1 MNKQRLAI
9 LITAAVG
16 ALSTFMP
23 WVKAPIIGSVPGSDF
38 DNGLGWI
45 SFGLFAVAI
54 VLCLLDDKQKKL
66 SGPPLIGAIITPS
79 LAALLG
85 IGTIWNF
92 YAKIREAKEG
102 AEEALDK
109 IAGTPFEAA
118 GGQMIDAFAKSTGIE
133 FGLYFVVLAGI
144 LIPLFAL
151 LIKDKDEVQTEGQ
164 AERESKLVLF
174 FSSTKAFIGYFIF
187 LLILPFIFVVIR
199 SDYSDAL
206 NLTYIGLSFFICSL
220 LPFKMAKSKSF
231 TRLNS
236 LFKVN
241 LIVCAV
247 SLIWLPIQ
255 YEISF
260 FGTYGLRRLYF
271 DFTEYYTL
279 FFILLGGLALTAD
292 VFEKEGRKI
301 DSFKRLALFFNHKI
315 LLSTIL
321 FILLSSATYKLFT
334 VRILGYEEMETFRLK
349 NDTFSG
355 SWYYL
360 NKDTTAVEFVN
371 FNYNAERF
379 GTSGEVTVEYS
390 AQIIENGAF
399 QVKNYSPKT
408 SMILDYTQQISFPL
422 LFDDVIKVESADE
435 KELKGKIFF
444 SNGSSKGFVFYR
456 DNEKLNELVAAK
468 ENRQMVSESFDIEF
482 GEAQEGVFEK
492 SFVVNSEKTY
502 FHNGPNSSQRRKAYL
517 VKGDTGTFNAVVDG
531 FVFVRYTN
539 SRGAVSEGW
548 VQLSDLEVY

>member
-23 WVKAPIIGSVPGSDF
+23 WVKFPIIGSVPGTEME
-38 DNGLGWI
+38 NGLGWI
-45 SFGLFAVAI
+45 SFGLFGAAI
-54 VLCLLDDKQKKL
+54 VFCLLGDKQKKL
-66 SGPPLIGAIITPS
+66 SDAPLIGAILTPS
-79 LAALLG
+79 LSALIG
-85 IGTIWNF
+85 IWTIWNF
-92 YAKIREAKEG
+92 YARIRAYIEESQEKMEG
-102 AEEALDK
+102 KPLADLGEK
-109 IAGTPFEAA
+109 
-118 GGQMIDAFAKSTGIE
+118 MVDAFTKGAGIE
-133 FGLYFVVLAGI
+133 FGLYFVVIAGI

-151 LIKDKDEVQTEGQ
+151 LLKDRNEVQTEVQ
-164 AERESKLVLF
+164 AERESKLGLI

-187 LLILPFIFVVIR
+187 LLILPFVFVVIR

-206 NLTYIGLSFFICSL
+206 NLTYIVLSFLICSL
-220 LPFKMAKSKSF
+220 LPLKMAKSKSF

-236 LFKVN
+236 LFKLN
-241 LIVCAV
+241 LIVWAV

-301 DSFKRLALFFNHKI
+301 DSFKRLSLFFNHKI

-321 FILLSSATYKLFT
+321 IILLSSATYKLFT

-422 LFDDVIKVESADE
+422 LFEDVIKVEGVDE

-456 DNEKLNELVAAK
+456 DSEKLNELVTAK
-468 ENRQMVSESFDIEF
+468 ENRQLASETFDFEF
-482 GEAQEGVFEK
+482 GEEQEGVFEK

-502 FHNGPNSSQRRKAYL
+502 FHNGPNTSQRRKAYL

>member
-23 WVKAPIIGSVPGSDF
+23 WVKFPIIGSVPGTDME
-38 DNGLGWI
+38 NGLGWI
-45 SFGLFAVAI
+45 SFVLFGVAI
-54 VLCLLDDKQKKL
+54 VLCILDDKQKKL
-66 SGPPLIGAIITPS
+66 TGPPLIGAIITPS
-79 LAALLG
+79 LSALIG
-85 IGTIWNF
+85 IWTIWNF
-92 YAKIREAKEG
+92 YARIRAYKEES
-102 AEEALDK
+102 EEKMEGNPLADVGEK
-109 IAGTPFEAA
+109 
-118 GGQMIDAFAKSTGIE
+118 MVDAFTKGAGIE

-151 LIKDKDEVQTEGQ
+151 LIKDKDEVQPEVQ

-206 NLTYIGLSFFICSL
+206 NLTYIGLSFLICSL

-241 LIVCAV
+241 LIVWAV

-321 FILLSSATYKLFT
+321 IILLSSATYKLFT

-408 SMILDYTQQISFPL
+408 SMTLDYTQQISFPL

-468 ENRQMVSESFDIEF
+468 ENRQMASESFDIEF